1 MTRRLLLA
9 VLLLWGLPD
18 RAMAGQPFQI
28 ELGDSGPDGARSVG
42 VVVDRAA
49 LLDELPALQEQ
60 GALSKAISGDDVA
73 KHPASYANAL
83 SLLLAFRAV
92 HDLYAGD
99 PGLGVTRW
107 RVAAAPGGGQGA
119 REMFSF
125 TFDRPTYERLPW
137 DRLAFTDL
145 PKAAPGFSYN
155 LRFTLEMSR
164 EVDGS
169 IGDD

>member
-1 MTRRLLLA
+1 MIRRLLLA
-9 VLLLWGLPD
+9 VLLLWGLPG
-18 RAMAGQPFQI
+18 RAMAAPPFQVK
-28 ELGDSGPDGARSVG
+28 LGDSGPDGARNVG
-42 VVVDRAA
+42 VAVDRAA

-60 GALSKAISGDDVA
+60 GALSNAISGDDVA

-83 SLLLAFRAV
+83 ALLLASRAV
-92 HDLYAGD
+92 RGLYASD

-107 RVAAAPGGGQGA
+107 RVAAAPDGGQGT

-137 DRLAFTDL
+137 DRLAFTEF
-145 PKAAPGFSYN
+145 PRAAPGFSYN

-164 EVDGS
+164 ELDGS
-169 IGDD
+169 IDDD